1 MNDTD
6 SQGKLSE
13 AFLRIVIQRTGWQN
27 SYLYFPKS
35 WRMKQVASTG
45 ISFLFGSL
53 RTSWLG
59 LWASREVYVPGWNSC
74 IYKILESK

>member
-1 MNDTD
+1 MNDMD

-13 AFLRIVIQRTGWQN
+13 AFLRIVVWRTGWQN

-45 ISFLFGSL
+45 EM
-53 RTSWLG
+53 G
-59 LWASREVYVPGWNSC
+59 LA
-74 IYKILESK
+74 